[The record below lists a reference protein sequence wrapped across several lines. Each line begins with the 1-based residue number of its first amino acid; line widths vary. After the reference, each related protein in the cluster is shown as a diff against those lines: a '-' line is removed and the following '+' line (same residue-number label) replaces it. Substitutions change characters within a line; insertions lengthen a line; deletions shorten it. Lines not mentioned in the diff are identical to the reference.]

1 MSKIK
6 VLILADGSSPH
17 TKRWICPLISEDYEF
32 LLVSFNKVKFEDIKS
47 IYIDSF
53 KQSETGGNYKLIFN
67 LFKIRKV
74 IKEFRPDIIHA
85 HYATSYGLIGAILSK
100 EIPFMLT
107 CHGSDALITPKK
119 NFLYNL
125 AFRFTVKKAKR
136 VTVVSMN
143 ILDNIF
149 KMGIRHNNIVNI
161 YNSVDTSIFFLEKDH
176 SSRISYSFVSSR
188 NFEQIYNHEY
198 FVNIFNRIS
207 KAYPESSIKYAG
219 NGSELEKVQ
228 SLVSELDLNQKVE
241 FSGFIHQVE
250 LAKLYNNSIFYV
262 SASLSD
268 GSSAA
273 LLDAMSCGCIP
284 IVSDIPANREFIVHK
299 INGIL
304 FPLNNEELASKEI
317 IDCLPLLIKNYIN
330 VQNFNKMIISTLS
343 DLKTNNNLML
353 NEYINII

>member
-136 VTVVSMN
+136 VTVVSMA
-143 ILDNIF
+143 ILDSIF

-241 FSGFIHQVE
+241 FSGFIHQTE

-284 IVSDIPANREFIVHK
+284 IVSDIPSNREFIIHK

-304 FPLNNEELASKEI
+304 YPLDNVNMAAEEI
-317 IDCLPLLIKNYIN
+317 INNIP
-330 VQNFNKMIISTLS
+330 II
-343 DLKTNNNLML
+343 
-353 NEYINII
+353 